1 MDFSLNC
8 AWLLDAYTWDANL
21 PSGCRRKSHG
31 TKLRNLILSGDLVPR
46 DSAAVAIAREVKF
59 RDMLNSTS
67 TRHHHHSYKG
77 YQHHHHRVP
86 NPDVSSLAAPPPSSS
101 NSGNRRTHIRSRSDA
116 TGLLLS
122 PNGPGAVPGSLM
134 TAPGGPASGSA
145 RKRLHLGDLTSGRA
159 FDNGCACFESRVAA
173 VNDLRGERTPCSCGA
188 PRLAPQQEFIRAL
201 ISIGKRL
208 SSQSLP
214 NKVQL
219 TTSLPPQI

>member
-21 PSGCRRKSHG
+21 PSGCKKKSHG
-31 TKLRNLILSGDLVPR
+31 TKLRNLIFSGELVPR
-46 DSAAVAIAREVKF
+46 DAAAVAIAREVKF
-59 RDMLNSTS
+59 RDMLNSSSS
-67 TRHHHHSYKG
+67 TRHHHSSYKG
-77 YQHHHHRVP
+77 HHHHHHHHRVP

-101 NSGNRRTHIRSRSDA
+101 NGGTRRTHIRSRSDA
-116 TGLLLS
+116 TGLLLGPNS
-122 PNGPGAVPGSLM
+122 PGGVPGSLVS
-134 TAPGGPASGSA
+134 APGPA

-173 VNDLRGERTPCSCGA
+173 VNDLRGERTSCSCGA

-208 SSQSLP
+208 SSQTLP
-214 NKVQL
+214 NKVNEPRFFQH
-219 TTSLPPQI
+219 QI